1 MNSRF
6 RLKIRLLYEGIL
18 LDLHL
23 KQLTKYKRKENDEGY
38 HVPLQLT
45 LAHGRALPYGVNFVL
60 VVLVNLKVHNVVVAD
75 TSYQMLEVLPFCD
88 RERA

>member
-23 KQLTKYKRKENDEGY
+23 VQLTRYNPEENDEGY

-45 LAHGRALPYGVNFVL
+45 LAHGRALLN
-60 VVLVNLKVHNVVVAD
+60 
-75 TSYQMLEVLPFCD
+75 ME
-88 RERA
+88 

>member
-6 RLKIRLLYEGIL
+6 RLKIRLLYDGIL

-38 HVPLQLT
+38 HFPLQLT
-45 LAHGRALPYGVNFVL
+45 LAHGRALLN
-60 VVLVNLKVHNVVVAD
+60 
-75 TSYQMLEVLPFCD
+75 TE
-88 RERA
+88 